1 MKIEESI
8 TALVNYIENNFHE
21 YIDTNKIEKI
31 TGMNYKKFS
40 SMFKKI
46 CDINVKTYTKGRILT
61 KIILEIKGKNIN
73 IAKANL
79 QPYPSQNSFHEAFK
93 NEFGIT
99 PGRFLVISCENKLY
113 EKLDVDLLYS
123 KYKKNNRVLNEL
135 INEYYGRKRCALNYL
150 LSLNAYSI
158 TALDENFTHP
168 LGLGYKLLN
177 KRYTDEEGEFLSA
190 KSLSVNRYIEE
201 IEILEKFYDLN
212 KYITFPQIHEWEML
226 VRRKYYLVNR
236 QIVSK
241 LMENIDYDTLKQI
254 LQVSRLKTIFL
265 HFEGINKLSA
275 ISKSE
280 EIMKYTYYYE
290 NKKKHNLDY
299 ADRIILKNICLQDI
313 GINKYSNIDD
323 FINSIEKYGCFE
335 KEIIEKKIIKLIKNG
350 LLYLDGSEYVDKIY
364 ENKLTKEF
372 DKLDKE
378 RVKEIE
384 KQEKNFINILK
395 KIKKNIA
402 SISIERELTKVRY
415 NYKAIKSISDIQ
427 NTDFIYQFRYKDEN
441 THCIY
446 NICVGSEIGNDHIE
460 LHFNLHNKERS
471 KLKGKIKEEFDKKI
485 ISILNLIN
493 KEVKYEGYN
502 NN

>member
-1 MKIEESI
+1 MKIKESI
-8 TALVNYIENNFHE
+8 TALVNYIEDNFHE
-21 YIDTNKIEKI
+21 YIDTTKIEKI
-31 TGMNYKKFS
+31 TGMNYKNFS

-46 CDINVKTYTKGRILT
+46 CDINVKAYTKGRILT
-61 KIILEIKGKNIN
+61 KIILEIKERNIN
-73 IAKANL
+73 IAKADL
-79 QPYPSQNSFHEAFK
+79 QPYPTQNSFHEAFK

-99 PGRFLVISCENKLY
+99 PGRFLIISCENKLY

-135 INEYYGRKRCALNYL
+135 INEYYGIKTCALNYL

-158 TALDENFTHP
+158 TCLDENFTHP

-177 KRYTDEEGEFLSA
+177 KRYTDEEGEFLST

-212 KYITFPQIHEWEML
+212 KYITFPEIHEWEML
-226 VRRKYYLVNR
+226 SRRKYYLVNR
-236 QIVSK
+236 QIVSN
-241 LMENIDYDTLKQI
+241 LMENIRYDTLKQI
-254 LQVSRLKTIFL
+254 LQVSKLKTVFL
-265 HFEGINKLSA
+265 HFVNINKLSA

-290 NKKKHNLDY
+290 NGKKHNLDY
-299 ADRIILKNICLQDI
+299 ADRIILKNIYLQDI

-323 FINSIEKYGCFE
+323 FINSIEKYGLFE

-364 ENKLTKEF
+364 ENRVTKEF

-384 KQEKNFINILK
+384 KKEKIFINVLK
-395 KIKKNIA
+395 KIKKNITG
-402 SISIERELTKVRY
+402 IVIERKLTKVRY
-415 NYKAIKSISDIQ
+415 NYKVFKNVPDLK
-427 NTDFIYQFRYKDEN
+427 NTSFTYQFIYKDEHI
-441 THCIY
+441 HCVY
-446 NICVGSEIGNDHIE
+446 NICVGSVFSNDYMEI
-460 LHFNLHNKERS
+460 HFNLYNEERS
-471 KLKGKIKEEFDKKI
+471 HLKGKVKEQFDKKI
-485 ISILNLIN
+485 ISILNLIIR
-493 KEVKYEGYN
+493 E
-502 NN
+502 